1 MNDNELFYKVL
12 AKELKLE
19 RTKTGKTQQEV
30 FMELGIHIGRVEMG
44 HRPINFT
51 TLLKLCNYYSIRV
64 SEILIRVEVEIGQHL
79 RNKDDQN

>member
-1 MNDNELFYKVL
+1 MTDNELFYKVL

-44 HRPINFT
+44 HRSINFT

-64 SEILIRVEVEIGQHL
+64 SEILLRVEVEIGQNL